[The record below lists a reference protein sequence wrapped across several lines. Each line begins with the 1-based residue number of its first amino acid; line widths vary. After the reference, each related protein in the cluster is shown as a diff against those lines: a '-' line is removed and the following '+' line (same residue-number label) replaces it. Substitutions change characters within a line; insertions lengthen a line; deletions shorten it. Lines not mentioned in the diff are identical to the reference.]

1 MRIVK
6 TTDNKNLGIRL
17 DKNSIKIGNKLRL
30 YNDFIFDIQYIM
42 IIEGDETKIILSN
55 YNYIIELRS

>member
-30 YNDFIFDIQYIM
+30 YNDFIFDIQHIM